1 MVMLKNV
8 IAPPGLN
15 GGFVRL
21 RLAARRTKHD
31 DPLGCRAL
39 ASALGGQ
46 TNSGGMTMDIFS
58 IAAILVGLSA
68 LFGYINHRFLRLPH
82 TIGLVV
88 VALAASLSIIG
99 FDLVSPTADIGVRV
113 TGVLQE
119 IDFNK
124 TLMHGML
131 SFLLFAGALHADFSA
146 FTSMRMTIGT
156 MAVVGT
162 MISTFVVALLMWFLL
177 GAFGLEFPFIWALV
191 FGALISPTDPVAVL
205 SLFQTVKVPDTLKA
219 KMSGES
225 LFNDGGGVVVF
236 TVVVAIAVSGGDHG
250 GPMGPREIVEL
261 FFTEAVGGAVL
272 GLAAGYIG
280 YRAMYGIDE
289 PSLEVLIT
297 LGLVMG
303 TYALALSLHMS
314 GPIAMVVAGLF
325 IGNRGVKYAMS
336 EETREYV
343 LTFWKLIDEILNS
356 VLFLLIGLEV
366 FVVAASLDLLAFA
379 LLAIPVTLFARSLSV
394 AVPIAILSRWT
405 TFTKGAVPVLIW
417 GGLRG
422 GIAVALALSLP
433 DTEYK
438 AAILSITYG
447 VVLFSIIVQG
457 LTVKPLVERF
467 VR

>member
-1 MVMLKNV
+1 M
-8 IAPPGLN
+8 
-15 GGFVRL
+15 
-21 RLAARRTKHD
+21 
-31 DPLGCRAL
+31 
-39 ASALGGQ
+39 S
-46 TNSGGMTMDIFS
+46 IFT
-58 IAAILVGLSA
+58 IGAILVGLSA
-68 LFGYINHRFLRLPH
+68 LFGYINHRFLHLPH

-88 VALAASLSIIG
+88 IALAASLSIIG
-99 FDLVSPTADIGVRV
+99 FDLIEPSFQIAQKV
-113 TGVLQE
+113 TGMLSQ

-131 SFLLFAGALHADFSA
+131 SFLLFAGAMHADFTALKTRSL
-146 FTSMRMTIGT
+146 TIGV
-156 MAVVGT
+156 MAVIGT
-162 MISTFVVALLMWFLL
+162 LISTFVVGAGMWL
-177 GAFGLEFPFIWALV
+177 GFGLFGLDIPFIWALV

-205 SLFQTVKVPDTLKA
+205 SLFKTVKVPDTLQA
-219 KMSGES
+219 KMAGES
-225 LFNDGGGVVVF
+225 LFNDGVGVVIF
-236 TVVVAIAVSGGDHG
+236 TVVVAIALAMDVPGGEPG
-250 GPMGPREIVEL
+250 GGMGAADIAKL
-261 FFTEAVGGAVL
+261 FLSEAGGGAIL

-297 LGLVMG
+297 LALVMV
-303 TYALALSLHMS
+303 TYALALALHMS

-343 LTFWKLIDEILNS
+343 LTFWTLIDEILNS

-366 FVVAASLDLLAFA
+366 LVVALSPDYLGVA
-379 LLAIPVTLFARSLSV
+379 LLAIPVTLFARTLSV
-394 AVPIAILSRWT
+394 TIPIAILSRWE

-433 DTEYK
+433 DIEYK

-457 LTVKPLVERF
+457 LTVKPLV
-467 VR
+467 

>member
-1 MVMLKNV
+1 
-8 IAPPGLN
+8 
-15 GGFVRL
+15 
-21 RLAARRTKHD
+21 
-31 DPLGCRAL
+31 
-39 ASALGGQ
+39 
-46 TNSGGMTMDIFS
+46 
-58 IAAILVGLSA
+58 GLSA
-68 LFGYINHRFLRLPH
+68 LFGYVNHRVLKLPH

-88 VALAASLSIIG
+88 VALAASLAIIG
-99 FDLVSPTADIGVRV
+99 YDLISPAADIGLRV
-113 TGVLQE
+113 SGVLQE

-146 FTSMRMTIGT
+146 LKSMRVTIGV
-156 MAVVGT
+156 MAVIGT
-162 MISTFVVALLMWFLL
+162 LISTFVVGTMMWFLL

-205 SLFQTVKVPDTLKA
+205 SLFKTVDVPETLKA

-225 LFNDGGGVVVF
+225 LFNDGVGVVLF
-236 TVVVAIAVSGGDHG
+236 TVVVAIAVAGGEHG

-297 LGLVMG
+297 LALVMG

-336 EETREYV
+336 EATRDYV
-343 LTFWKLIDEILNS
+343 LTFWTLIDEILNS

-366 FVVAASLDLLAFA
+366 FVVAESLDLFVFA
-379 LLAIPVTLFARSLSV
+379 LVAIPVTLFARTLSV
-394 AVPIAILSRWT
+394 ALPIAIISRWQS
-405 TFTKGAVPVLIW
+405 FTKGATPVLIW

-457 LTVKPLVERF
+457 LTVKPLVKRMI
-467 VR
+467 R

>member
-1 MVMLKNV
+1 MN
-8 IAPPGLN
+8 
-15 GGFVRL
+15 
-21 RLAARRTKHD
+21 T
-31 DPLGCRAL
+31 
-39 ASALGGQ
+39 
-46 TNSGGMTMDIFS
+46 FS

-88 VALAASLSIIG
+88 IALAASLSIIG
-99 FDLVSPTADIGVRV
+99 FDLIEPSVQIGQRV
-113 TGVLQE
+113 TGVLRQ
-119 IDFNK
+119 IDFNE

-146 FTSMRMTIGT
+146 FKTRRLTIGV
-156 MAVVGT
+156 MAGLGT
-162 MISTFVVALLMWFLL
+162 LISTFVVGAVMWLLL
-177 GAFGLEFPFIWALV
+177 GWFGLEIPFIWALV

-205 SLFQTVKVPDTLKA
+205 SLFKTVEVPDTLQA
-219 KMSGES
+219 KMAGES
-225 LFNDGGGVVVF
+225 LFNDGIGVVVF
-236 TVVVAIAVSGGDHG
+236 TVVVAIALAGGEHGGD
-250 GPMGPREIVEL
+250 MGATDIIEL

-297 LGLVMG
+297 LALVMV

-336 EETREYV
+336 EPTRDYV
-343 LTFWKLIDEILNS
+343 LTFWTLIDEILNS

-366 FVVAASLDLLAFA
+366 LVVAESIGHLGVA
-379 LLAIPVTLFARSLSV
+379 LLAIPVTLFARALSV
-394 AVPIAILSRWT
+394 TIPIAILSRWE

-433 DTEYK
+433 DIKYK

-457 LTVKPLVERF
+457 LTVKPLVKRM